1 MCLSSRLLVDSTL
14 LHCSGALV
22 AREQKPLAHG
32 DLLSSFDP
40 LTGALGS
47 AGHSDGAARVQLP
60 DKVAAA
66 FAAPAQ
72 STVATLTP
80 EQQREQM
87 MRAVQEDA
95 QRMHQQCGKGDVEDP
110 FKGLEK

>member
-1 MCLSSRLLVDSTL
+1 MAQDLMCFDPKSPV
-14 LHCSGALV
+14 
-22 AREQKPLAHG
+22 HG
-32 DLLSSFDP
+32 DKVHGQAEDLLSSFDP
-40 LTGALGS
+40 LTGASGS
-47 AGHSDGAARVQLP
+47 ASHSDGAARVQLP

-95 QRMHQQCGKGDVEDP
+95 QRMHQQCGKEDVEDP